1 MKEAEEPLERKHFDE
16 FLWLIDSQIAVL
28 VKENEMRQ
36 ALEKMNLR
44 VELMSRWRGDEYHE
58 MAKELMRMACF
69 FSLKEEYAKT
79 KELLEQSLKVI
90 KSTPGGDVRREI
102 ELLKLLAATYDALG
116 ITDEA
121 IKFYS
126 IAIDLR
132 KQTKRD
138 IDDPSQ
144 FLQEAC
150 TLLVRTTFECVHK
163 LK

>member
-1 MKEAEEPLERKHFDE
+1 
-16 FLWLIDSQIAVL
+16 
-28 VKENEMRQ
+28 MRQ

-69 FSLKEEYAKT
+69 FSLQGEYAKT
-79 KELLEQSLKVI
+79 KELLEQSLRVI

-102 ELLKLLAATYDALG
+102 DLLKLLAATYDALG
-116 ITDEA
+116 NTDEA

-126 IAIDLR
+126 VAIDLR
-132 KQTKRD
+132 KKTKRD

-144 FLQEAC
+144 FLQESC
-150 TLLVRTTFECVHK
+150 TLLVSFAFEYSWLQYIEVKFTHIFSLGYLLECDR
-163 LK
+163 LLLLNNRRL